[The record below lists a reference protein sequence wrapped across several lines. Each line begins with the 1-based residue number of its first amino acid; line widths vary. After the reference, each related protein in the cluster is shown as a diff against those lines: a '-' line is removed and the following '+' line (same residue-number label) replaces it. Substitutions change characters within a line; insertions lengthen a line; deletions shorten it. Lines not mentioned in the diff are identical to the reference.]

1 MVKVR
6 TIQRGNS
13 KTLEEGRWKSFYF
26 NTYYKVIKVMRYW
39 YKKTNKSTE
48 QNTVLRNNSLC
59 IYICKVYSQGCQI
72 HKRERTGSIAQIPR
86 FHQLL
91 CILTPDFHVQF
102 PYPGWQSRQ
111 LVKSG
116 NQISWTCPFPC
127 VYLNILVNI
136 PYIYIHKELFLSTV
150 FCSVGLFVCFCTSTT
165 SPWLPCNRCWKRKTS
180 IFLLQEFCCLL
191 LE

>member
-1 MVKVR
+1 MTHYINRLKGKKPGSSRCRKKYFSSFPHDKVSQVKIIKITKETCCIKTDSLITTQSVNQLTHYQNFHDNLCRSRIKHGESHR
-6 TIQRGNS
+6 TIQIANS
-13 KTLEEGRWKSFYF
+13 KNLEEGRWRSFFF

-102 PYPGWQSRQ
+102 PYPG
-111 LVKSG
+111 
-116 NQISWTCPFPC
+116 
-127 VYLNILVNI
+127 
-136 PYIYIHKELFLSTV
+136 
-150 FCSVGLFVCFCTSTT
+150 
-165 SPWLPCNRCWKRKTS
+165 
-180 IFLLQEFCCLL
+180 
-191 LE
+191 